1 MVDITDP
8 IPPHPRQGEEFQVS
22 TKSGSP
28 PYTFVWRVDEDENQ
42 TVHSSDGTLSID
54 VPQGT
59 VGQTLTIIVTDG
71 NQDQSARCWTIT
83 VRGKEPIPIK
93 PRPSQG

>member
-28 PYTFVWRVDEDENQ
+28 PYTFVWRVDDGDNH
-42 TVHSSDGTLSID
+42 TVHSSDGTCSLE
-54 VPQGT
+54 VPRGT
-59 VGQTLTIIVTDG
+59 VGGILSIIVTDG
-71 NQDQSARCWTIT
+71 NQEQSARSWIIC
-83 VRGKEPIPIK
+83 VSGKEPIPIK